1 LKILQKLSISLM
13 DEKFRENLKNAK
25 SKEEIFEFIKDIE

>member
-1 LKILQKLSISLM
+1 M

>member
-1 LKILQKLSISLM
+1 M

-25 SKEEIFEFIKDIE
+25 SKEEIFEFIKDIEWY